1 MYDKWNYG
9 VKKSIPACSDPSQTQ
24 EYEETLPEQIDANS
38 ANANIIENAEKEYIS
53 SEPVDLIEQYYKEI
67 RASNL
72 LTKEEEI
79 YYARRIQQGDIAA
92 KHQMI
97 KSNLRLVVKIAKRY
111 IKSGIPI
118 LDLIEE
124 GNIGLMRAV
133 EKFDPEKGFRFS
145 TYGAW
150 WIQQTIERAIM
161 NQSRT
166 VRVPVHVV
174 KQVNACLRK
183 GRELTK
189 QLDHEP
195 RASDIAAAMQRTSE
209 EIEQMLSFNEKTISM
224 DSPISDMID
233 KPLID
238 TLHDNQDYDPLHR
251 FAKMDLKENIE
262 RWLTRLS
269 PKHREVVIRR
279 YGLQGHDVS
288 TLDQTGLEIGLT
300 RERVRQLQTEAL
312 KQLKKLI
319 EKDGENG
326 QTLLN

>member
-9 VKKSIPACSDPSQTQ
+9 VKKNFNAYSNTEAQ
-24 EYEETLPEQIDANS
+24 ESEETPSSTFELNQTVATH
-38 ANANIIENAEKEYIS
+38 AEVPDKDQLF
-53 SEPVDLIEQYYKEI
+53 EPFDLIEQYYKEI
-67 RASNL
+67 RTSPL
-72 LTKEEEI
+72 LTKDEEI
-79 YYARRIQQGDIAA
+79 FYARKVQQGDIEA
-92 KHQMI
+92 KHKMI
-97 KSNLRLVVKIAKRY
+97 KCNLRLVVKIAKRY

-195 RASDIAAAMQRTSE
+195 RACDIAAALDRHPD
-209 EIEQMLSFNEKTISM
+209 EIEQMLTFNEKTISM
-224 DSPISDMID
+224 DSPISDLID

-238 TLHDNQDYDPLHR
+238 TLQDNQDYDPLHR
-251 FAKMDLKENIE
+251 YASMDLKENIE
-262 RWLTRLS
+262 RWLQRLS

-279 YGLQGHDVS
+279 YGLQGHDVA

-300 RERVRQLQTEAL
+300 RERVRQLQSEAL

-319 EKDGENG
+319 EKDGESG

>member
-9 VKKSIPACSDPSQTQ
+9 SKKTLNSYEASDGHSHKVVIASNQVPT
-24 EYEETLPEQIDANS
+24 EETQKKLVEGDA
-38 ANANIIENAEKEYIS
+38 
-53 SEPVDLIEQYYKEI
+53 VDLIEQYYKEI
-67 RASNL
+67 RTSPL

-79 YYARRIQQGDIAA
+79 LYARRLQQGDHEARQ
-92 KHQMI
+92 KMI
-97 KSNLRLVVKIAKRY
+97 KCNLRLVVKIAKRY

-124 GNIGLMRAV
+124 GNLGLMRAV

-174 KQVNACLRK
+174 KQLNACLRK
-183 GRELTK
+183 SKELTK
-189 QLDHEP
+189 RLDHEP
-195 RASDIAAAMQRTSE
+195 QAGDIAQAMHLERS
-209 EIEQMLSFNEKTISM
+209 EIEQILLLNEKTISM
-224 DSPISDMID
+224 DSPISDFTN
-233 KPLID
+233 KPIIE
-238 TLHDNQDYDPLHR
+238 TLLDNQEHDPLHK
-251 FAKMDLKENIE
+251 FAKIDLQENIE
-262 RWLTRLS
+262 RWLKGLS

-279 YGLQGHDVS
+279 YGLQGHDAS
-288 TLDQTGLEIGLT
+288 TLDQTGSEIGLT
-300 RERVRQLQTEAL
+300 RERVRQLQAEAL
-312 KQLKKLI
+312 KQLKKFI
-319 EKDGENG
+319 ENDGENG

>member
-1 MYDKWNYG
+1 MYDKWNFG
-9 VKKSIPACSDPSQTQ
+9 TKNNLKAQIVVQSPAIEENSSQEAPDATEQ
-24 EYEETLPEQIDANS
+24 AYEYH
-38 ANANIIENAEKEYIS
+38 

-67 RASNL
+67 RKAPL

-79 YYARRIQQGDIAA
+79 HYTRRLRQGDEAA
-92 KHQMI
+92 RQQMI

-124 GNIGLMRAV
+124 GNLGLMRAV

-166 VRVPVHVV
+166 VRVPIHVV
-174 KQVNACLRK
+174 KKVNACLRK

-189 QLDHEP
+189 TLDHEATP
-195 RASDIAAAMQRTSE
+195 SDIAMAMQRDPE
-209 EIEQMLSFNEKTISM
+209 EIENILALNEKTVSI
-224 DSPISDMID
+224 DSPISDIFD
-233 KPLID
+233 KPLLE
-238 TLHDNQDYDPLHR
+238 TLTDSQEHDPLDK
-251 FAKMDLKENIE
+251 FAMQDLQENVE
-262 RWLTRLS
+262 RWLGNLS
-269 PKHREVVIRR
+269 PKLREVVIRR
-279 YGLQGHDVS
+279 YGLQGHDAT
-288 TLDQTGLEIGLT
+288 TLDQTGMEIGLT
-300 RERVRQLQTEAL
+300 RERVRQLQAEAL
-312 KQLKKLI
+312 KQLKRLI
-319 EKDGENG
+319 EKDGESE

>member
-9 VKKSIPACSDPSQTQ
+9 VKKNINAYTQALDTQESEDSPANPFAAPAHPTVAETQ
-24 EYEETLPEQIDANS
+24 EYDFS
-38 ANANIIENAEKEYIS
+38 H
-53 SEPVDLIEQYYKEI
+53 SEPFDLIEQYYKEI
-67 RASNL
+67 RTSPL

-79 YYARRIQQGDIAA
+79 FYARKIQKGDIQA
-92 KHQMI
+92 KHKMI
-97 KSNLRLVVKIAKRY
+97 KCNLRLVVKIAKRY

-195 RASDIAAAMQRTSE
+195 RAADIAAAMQRCPE
-209 EIEQMLSFNEKTISM
+209 EIEQMLTFNEKTISM
-224 DSPISDMID
+224 DSPISELID

-238 TLHDNQDYDPLHR
+238 TLHDNQDFDPLHK
-251 FAKMDLKENIE
+251 FACMDLKENIE
-262 RWLTRLS
+262 RWLQRLS
-269 PKHREVVIRR
+269 PKHREVVVRR
-279 YGLQGHDVS
+279 YGLQGHDVA
-288 TLDQTGLEIGLT
+288 TLDQTGSEIGLT
-300 RERVRQLQTEAL
+300 RERVRQLQSEAL

>member
-9 VKKSIPACSDPSQTQ
+9 IKKNLEPLAAPVESSERKLVKPAQDYIEKKRLPSDP
-24 EYEETLPEQIDANS
+24 I
-38 ANANIIENAEKEYIS
+38 
-53 SEPVDLIEQYYKEI
+53 DLIEKYYKEI
-67 RASNL
+67 RSSPL
-72 LTKEEEI
+72 LTKEQEI
-79 YYARRIQQGDIAA
+79 FYARLVQQGDIEAQH
-92 KHQMI
+92 KMI

-124 GNIGLMRAV
+124 GNLGLIRAV

-166 VRVPVHVV
+166 VRVPVHIV
-174 KQVNACLRK
+174 KQMNACLRK
-183 GRELTK
+183 RKELTK

-195 RASDIAAAMQRTSE
+195 SSSDIAQAMKRNAMD
-209 EIEQMLSFNEKTISM
+209 IEQMLCLNEKTISIE
-224 DSPISDMID
+224 SPISEYFN
-233 KPLID
+233 KPLLE
-238 TLHDNQDYDPLHR
+238 TLNDNQDYDPLPR
-251 FAKMDLKENIE
+251 FIKMNLKENIQ
-262 RWLTRLS
+262 RWLQNLS
-269 PKHREVVIRR
+269 PKHRDVVIRR
-279 YGLQGHDVS
+279 YGLEGHDAT

-300 RERVRQLQTEAL
+300 RERVRQLQSEAL
-312 KQLKKLI
+312 KHLKKII

>member
-9 VKKSIPACSDPSQTQ
+9 VKKNFNAYSNTAENQDNTDAQPSLFDLSTA
-24 EYEETLPEQIDANS
+24 LASSNDHV
-38 ANANIIENAEKEYIS
+38 EKELYA
-53 SEPVDLIEQYYKEI
+53 EPFDLIEQYYKEI
-67 RASNL
+67 RTSPL

-79 YYARRIQQGDIAA
+79 FYARKIQQGDIEA
-92 KHQMI
+92 KHKMI

-195 RASDIAAAMQRTSE
+195 RAADIAAALKRNPE

-224 DSPISDMID
+224 DSPISELID

-238 TLHDNQDYDPLHR
+238 TLHDGQDFDPLHKY
-251 FAKMDLKENIE
+251 ASMDLKDNIE
-262 RWLTRLS
+262 RWLQRLS

-279 YGLQGHDVS
+279 YGLQGHDVA

-300 RERVRQLQTEAL
+300 RERVRQLQSEAL

>member
-1 MYDKWNYG
+1 MYDKWNYAG
-9 VKKSIPACSDPSQTQ
+9 KK
-24 EYEETLPEQIDANS
+24 Y
-38 ANANIIENAEKEYIS
+38 S
-53 SEPVDLIEQYYKEI
+53 SEFPPTAETPETEGTPIESSEEIYEPVSLIDQYYKDI
-67 RASNL
+67 RSSPL
-72 LTKEEEI
+72 LTKEEEV
-79 YYARRIQQGDIAA
+79 YYARRIQKGDNEAR
-92 KHQMI
+92 HQMI

-111 IKSGIPI
+111 LKSGIPI

-133 EKFDPEKGFRFS
+133 EKFDPERGFRFS

-183 GRELTK
+183 GRELSK
-189 QLDHEP
+189 ILDHEP
-195 RASDIAAAMQRTSE
+195 RAADIAIAMNRTSE
-209 EIEQMLSFNEKTISM
+209 EVEHMLNLTEKVISM
-224 DSPISDMID
+224 DSPLSEFIE
-233 KPLID
+233 KPLVD
-238 TLHDNQDYDPLHR
+238 SLFDNQDQDPLQK
-251 FAKMDLKENIE
+251 FAKMDLKDNMEK
-262 RWLTRLS
+262 WLLRLS
-269 PKHREVVIRR
+269 PRHRDVVIRR

-288 TLDQTGLEIGLT
+288 TLDQTGTEIGLT
-300 RERVRQLQTEAL
+300 RERVRQLQSEAL